1 MGVSKR
7 IAAQCGHCSP
17 PDQVSWKGIL
27 LKEFQQCNA
36 CTPDGQT
43 GREMHAC
50 CDDVKIVMLYN
61 QKNENINS
69 MFDVDVSTFKMRK
82 ESYSRTYMNVFHHV
96 YRMIVSYWNDV
107 FRRGQLHGFPRPT
120 RDWQSQAWQHVHW
133 STQPVG

>member
-1 MGVSKR
+1 
-7 IAAQCGHCSP
+7 
-17 PDQVSWKGIL
+17 
-27 LKEFQQCNA
+27 
-36 CTPDGQT
+36 
-43 GREMHAC
+43 MHAC

-69 MFDVDVSTFKMRK
+69 LFDVDVSTFKMRK